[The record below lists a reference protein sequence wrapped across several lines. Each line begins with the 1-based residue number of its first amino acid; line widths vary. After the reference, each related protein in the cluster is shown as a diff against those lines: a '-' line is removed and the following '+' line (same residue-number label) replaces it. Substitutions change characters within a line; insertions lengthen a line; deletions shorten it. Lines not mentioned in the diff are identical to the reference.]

1 MSVLARRIAAQG
13 LASRSAT
20 TLDVLRSW
28 TVQDSPPGAAAT
40 AIAARART
48 VTLDEAL
55 AGRDAVALYNP
66 RTATAILPSDE
77 AAAFATALIDPDE
90 GEEARIAVEAIS
102 AALDR
107 RTLSR
112 DDLHEELRGRLP
124 EEMLPWCDGCGSHHA
139 RRWVLVTAGLHGR
152 LCIAGRAG
160 RQPAFARTDQWI
172 DWDAPPREEAG
183 AELVRRFRVAYGPS
197 SSADFAAWAGIEGPH
212 ARALWDLVPAEAEP
226 KRAPG
231 RAKGVRLLAPG
242 DPLLLRP
249 RPRRA
254 RPRRGPAPAGVPPDR
269 IAGRR
274 PVRRGARRPVAC
286 PQEGQA
292 ARGGGRG
299 ARQAGPRSGAP
310 RGGAHRPATG
320 LHRCGGRIG
329 AFVGRGCGK
338 PVRDR
343 RGPATVT
350 GDAVRSERST
360 RP

>member
-13 LASRSAT
+13 LASRDAT

-55 AGRDAVALYNP
+55 ADRDAVALYNP

-77 AAAFATALIDPDE
+77 AAAFATPLIDPDE

-102 AALDR
+102 SALDG

-124 EEMLPWCDGCGSHHA
+124 AEMLPWCDGCQSHHA

-172 DWDAPPREEAG
+172 DWDAPPREQAG

-197 SSADFAAWAGIEGPH
+197 SPADFAAWAGIEGPH
-212 ARALWDLVPAEAEP
+212 ARALWELVPEEEQP
-226 KRAPG
+226 KRAPR

-242 DPLLLRP
+242 DPLLLARDRDALVPDPDLRRRVFRP
-249 RPRRA
+249 TGSPGVVLHDGELAGLWRA
-254 RPRRGPAPAGVPPDR
+254 RRK
-269 IAGRR
+269 GRR
-274 PVRRGARRPVAC
+274 LEVEVCELGTLDL
-286 PQEGQA
+286 E
-292 ARGGGRG
+292 
-299 ARQAGPRSGAP
+299 
-310 RGGAHRPATG
+310 
-320 LHRCGGRIG
+320 
-329 AFVGRGCGK
+329 
-338 PVRDR
+338 
-343 RGPATVT
+343 
-350 GDAVRSERST
+350 AVRSEAERLAPLRGCTDVAVGSARS
-360 RP
+360 